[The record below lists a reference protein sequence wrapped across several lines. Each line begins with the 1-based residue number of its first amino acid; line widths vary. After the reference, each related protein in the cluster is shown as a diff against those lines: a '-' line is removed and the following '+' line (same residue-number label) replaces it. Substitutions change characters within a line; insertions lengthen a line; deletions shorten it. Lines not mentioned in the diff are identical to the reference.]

1 MPKSQAPR
9 KTARSEPKTKKKSN
23 QIMDDLVSIDQEC
36 ETMLAHTAKFSPYLV
51 NRDLVEAGQTEKIH
65 DNAKILARDVMVMKT
80 ELDTIRAKF
89 PKRIHTDNPT
99 HVIRGM
105 EIGEDYNAWQEK
117 YSRAVLPTLERLGDL
132 FKDAAESYHKDSATD
147 TATPDSEVQSNDNT

>member
-9 KTARSEPKTKKKSN
+9 KTARSEPKTKKKTN
-23 QIMDDLVSIDQEC
+23 QILDDLKSIDREC

-51 NRDLVEAGQTEKIH
+51 NRGLVEAGETEKIH
-65 DNAKILARDVMVMKT
+65 DNAKILARDVIAMKN
-80 ELDTIRAKF
+80 ELDDIRAKF

-105 EIGEDYNAWQEK
+105 EIGESYNAWQEK
-117 YSRAVLPTLERLGDL
+117 YSRAVLPTLERLGEL
-132 FKDAAESYHKDSATD
+132 FKDAAAAYNDPAHVTTK
-147 TATPDSEVQSNDNT
+147 EVKSDDNT

>member
-23 QIMDDLVSIDQEC
+23 QIMDDLMSIDKEC
-36 ETMLAHTAKFSPYLV
+36 ENMLGHTAKFSPYLV

-65 DNAKILARDVMVMKT
+65 DNAKILARDVMTMKD
-80 ELDTIRAKF
+80 ELTAIRVKM

-99 HVIRGM
+99 HVMRGM

-117 YSRAVLPTLERLGDL
+117 YTRAILPTLERLGDL
-132 FKDAAESYHKDSATD
+132 FEEAANVIGKNTDSDVAKTIK
-147 TATPDSEVQSNDNT
+147 EVPSDGKS